1 VEFSPGHDFLY
12 DYRKGEAMEK
22 NKQNKPAKGNGNTKQ
37 PDADTQGTADP
48 QEHMKGPVSS
58 FMQRVKDGADHN
70 DNTEKEKQK
79 HDHKKNATGGDFIN
93 K

>member
-1 VEFSPGHDFLY
+1 
-12 DYRKGEAMEK
+12 MEK
-22 NKQNKPAKGNGNTKQ
+22 NKQNKPGKSDGNTKKSE
-37 PDADTQGTADP
+37 PEVQGTADP
-48 QEHMKGPVSS
+48 QEHMRGPVSS
-58 FMQRVKDGADHN
+58 FMQKVKDGADHN

>member
-1 VEFSPGHDFLY
+1 
-12 DYRKGEAMEK
+12 MEK
-22 NKQNKPAKGNGNTKQ
+22 NNQKKPTKEKDNENARQ
-37 PDADTQGTADP
+37 PDPETQGTTDP

-58 FMQRVKDGADHN
+58 FMQKVKDGADDN

-79 HDHKKNATGGDFIN
+79 HEHKKNATGGDFIN

>member
-1 VEFSPGHDFLY
+1 VEFSPGHDFLGN
-12 DYRKGEAMEK
+12 YRKGEAMEK
-22 NKQNKPAKGNGNTKQ
+22 NKQSKPAKSDGNTKQ
-37 PDADTQGTADP
+37 PEPDTQGTTDP

-58 FMQRVKDGADHN
+58 FMQKVKDGADHN

-79 HDHKKNATGGDFIN
+79 HDHKKNAAGGDFIN